1 VDYFEQQ
8 CKQAARQLRRLPAA
22 VRKDLARDVQTEVA
36 EPLAAAIRADWRG
49 PHAAVLAAGTK
60 TRVQVDPM
68 VVVGGAR
75 KVLTGGASVRDVV
88 YGNEFGGGKRSAWVN
103 RPKNEGRKRRGKVT
117 AAERARATGKV
128 YRRRTT
134 QQFPTEGQHAI
145 FGTIEG
151 TLDSI
156 FDRWVDVITR
166 HLDGGMNSGS

>member
-1 VDYFEQQ
+1 MDDFARA
-8 CKQAARQLRRLPAA
+8 CKDAARQLRRLP
-22 VRKDLARDVQTEVA
+22 RDVRQELATEVRDAVA

-75 KVLTGGASVRDVV
+75 KVVSGGAGVRDLVF
-88 YGNEFGGGKRSAWVN
+88 GNEFGGGKRVALVG
-103 RPKNEGRKRRGKVT
+103 RPKSNGRRRRGKVT
-117 AAERARATGKV
+117 AAEASGSRI

-134 QQFPTEGQHAI
+134 RQFPVEGQHSV

-151 TLDSI
+151 TLDAT
-156 FDRWVDVITR
+156 FDRWVDVINR
-166 HLDGGMNSGS
+166 RIDRSLDSGS